1 MRVRKLIGPT
11 EQPKAPE
18 QPTVSIGLITT
29 GTILAVGVS
38 AAYIAIATGQ
48 HGQPGFK
55 PDPFFTFAAG
65 ASAIIS
71 VMAYGFTMVF
81 GLASLSPNTE
91 TRRTQELKNTMISLY
106 LQAFSATVFALVA
119 IISFMFVGNGKETE
133 VTQLPHDRAKTHDEI
148 LADSRNL
155 QDQAIDLLEKGN
167 VREAAEISW
176 GATKRATDAL
186 VLARTGNE
194 PTTRSQ
200 TSDKLEA
207 LSRQDPRVISLIGR
221 YYSRLSQ
228 LHYACFHDGVCK
240 PEDNRRILETSDYIR
255 DAERLSED

>member
-18 QPTVSIGLITT
+18 QLTVGIGLITT

-48 HGQPGFK
+48 QGQPGFK
-55 PDPFFTFAAG
+55 PDPFFTFTAG

-81 GLASLSPNTE
+81 GLASLYPNTE
-91 TRRTQELKNTMISLY
+91 TRRTQELKNAMIPLY
-106 LQAFSATVFALVA
+106 LQTFSATVFALVA
-119 IISFMFVGNGKETE
+119 IISFLFVGNGKKIG
-133 VTQLPHDRAKTHDEI
+133 VTQLPHERAKTPDEI

-155 QDQAIDLLEKGN
+155 QDQAIALLEEGN
-167 VREAAEISW
+167 VRQAAAMSW
-176 GATKRATDAL
+176 GAAKRATDAL
-186 VLARTGNE
+186 ILARTGHE
-194 PTTRSQ
+194 PVTRSQ
-200 TSDKLEA
+200 TSDMLEA
-207 LSRQDPRVISLIGR
+207 LSRQNPRVMSLIRR

-240 PEDNRRILETSDYIR
+240 PEDKRRILETSDYIR